1 MTDTAVAAPETAA
14 PTAAQKFSAE
24 VLGTFVLVFFG
35 VGAAL
40 ATGGDVLTTG
50 LAFGLTV
57 LVMAYSVGRVTGGH
71 FNPAVTVGAAVG
83 GRLAWSHVPLY
94 VVAQLLGAIAGAAVL
109 WSVYQGIPGFSSEG
123 SFGQNSF
130 GDLSTYGLAW
140 WAAFLVEAVTT
151 LIFLMAI
158 LAVTDER
165 NQHPALAPL
174 AIGLT
179 LAMIH
184 FATIPLTGTSVNPAR
199 SIGPAL
205 FAGVDA
211 IAQLWLFILAPLLGG
226 GPRRPALPA
235 RVRPPR
241 RAGRRVRPALRASH
255 PARCGPR
262 VRRTG
267 RLPAAVE
274 PAVRRPAAG
283 SAGSARSGPL
293 AAPASPAVAA
303 AAVPHRPA
311 PAVVA
316 PAAAAAG
323 TRSRQP
329 PAGTPAVARER
340 RRRPDPGTS
349 ADLTFCLAPLGCP
362 APAPGTGQGVVTEAR
377 TARSVPPTVVVSST
391 RPVPSAYARRTTTAS
406 GRSRV
411 EVSSVSSSDPNVPA
425 GRVRSS
431 SRERTV
437 DRSAA
442 FGACW
447 WR

>member
-1 MTDTAVAAPETAA
+1 MAEAAVAAPETAA
-14 PTAAQKFSAE
+14 PTAGQKFSAE

-123 SFGQNSF
+123 NFGQNSF

-211 IAQLWLFILAPLLGG
+211 IAQLWLFILATLLGG
-226 GPRRPALPA
+226 ALAGLLYPLVFGRHGEPVAGSGLRFGRRPPPGAVPGYGAPDAYQQQWNQQYAAQQPGQPPA
-235 RVRPPR
+235 QQWPPQPPHWQQQPQYPTGQPPQQQPPRQPPPQQQPWEQQWPGGDDDGQTQVRPP
-241 RAGRRVRPALRASH
+241 
-255 PARCGPR
+255 
-262 VRRTG
+262 T
-267 RLPAAVE
+267 
-274 PAVRRPAAG
+274 
-283 SAGSARSGPL
+283 
-293 AAPASPAVAA
+293 
-303 AAVPHRPA
+303 
-311 PAVVA
+311 
-316 PAAAAAG
+316 
-323 TRSRQP
+323 
-329 PAGTPAVARER
+329 
-340 RRRPDPGTS
+340 
-349 ADLTFCLAPLGCP
+349 
-362 APAPGTGQGVVTEAR
+362 
-377 TARSVPPTVVVSST
+377 
-391 RPVPSAYARRTTTAS
+391 
-406 GRSRV
+406 
-411 EVSSVSSSDPNVPA
+411 
-425 GRVRSS
+425 
-431 SRERTV
+431 
-437 DRSAA
+437 
-442 FGACW
+442 
-447 WR
+447 